1 MVEMKNDVSYPLVY
15 SLVTLTLILP
25 VVTATVERVFSAMN
39 IIKNRLRNRI
49 GDQWMN
55 DCLVTYIEK
64 DKFKTI
70 ESEEIM
76 QRFQNMKN
84 CRGQLSKISQVWKN
98 KLKFTFFVRFCM
110 TMTITLLYSC
120 LFILLLILINF
131 LLSILFFNIAFFD
144 LNF

>member
-1 MVEMKNDVSYPLVY
+1 MVEMKKDVSYPLVY
-15 SLVTLTLILP
+15 SLVTLTLILL

-70 ESEEIM
+70 ESEEIK

-84 CRGQLSKISQVWKN
+84 CRGQLSKIS
-98 KLKFTFFVRFCM
+98 
-110 TMTITLLYSC
+110 
-120 LFILLLILINF
+120 
-131 LLSILFFNIAFFD
+131 
-144 LNF
+144 